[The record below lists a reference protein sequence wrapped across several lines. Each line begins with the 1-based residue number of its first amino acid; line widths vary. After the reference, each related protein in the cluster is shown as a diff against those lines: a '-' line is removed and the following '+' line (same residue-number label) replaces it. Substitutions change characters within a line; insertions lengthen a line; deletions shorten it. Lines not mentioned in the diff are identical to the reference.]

1 MRSDIV
7 RSTPMRVTAIL
18 GVVFIVAV
26 LLSGATSWYLIN
38 KELRNKIDEGITAEV
53 TVISQTFDG
62 SDVTDLIDSVNV
74 HLKASPAGE
83 KIYHLASSAGAALA
97 GNVSGAGVADG
108 WSTLPAQALGLA
120 GNEKYRLFYS
130 RLGGNRL
137 LVGASFTET
146 DEIDR
151 IAITSFGWG
160 TALLTL
166 VITAFGFILAIRGQ
180 RRFADISRTMA
191 RLGRGDLKA
200 RLAVSKRGDDIDLIA
215 AEMNHAIDRLWHLV
229 ESMRQVS
236 VDIAHDL
243 KTPLNR
249 LAINVYSAIE
259 AEKAGVPH
267 GDELLKAESEIR
279 QINLTFE
286 ALLRIAQ
293 IEAGARRSR
302 FTGVPLGPIFVD
314 LLDAYSGV
322 AEENHQRLHVEV
334 PPDLGLVTGDRDL
347 LTQMF
352 ANLIENALRHCPV
365 GADIGVTANQ
375 KDGRITVVLADTG
388 PGIPEEEH
396 EAVFRRLYRVERS
409 RTTPGSGLGL
419 SLVKAI
425 ADLHGAKVQLADNN
439 PGLRVMVSFA
449 VSGAA

>member
-18 GVVFIVAV
+18 GVVFILAV

-74 HLKASPAGE
+74 HLKASLAGE
-83 KIYHLASSAGAALA
+83 KIYHLASSAGANLA

-120 GNEKYRLFYS
+120 GNEKYRVFYS

-137 LVGASFTET
+137 LVGASFAET

-166 VITAFGFILAIRGQ
+166 VIMAFGFILAIRGQ

-191 RLGRGDLKA
+191 RLGRGDLKV

-236 VDIAHDL
+236 VDIAHEL

-267 GDELLKAESEIR
+267 GDQLLKAESEIR

-302 FTGVPLGPIFVD
+302 FTAVPLGPIFVD

-334 PPDLGLVTGDRDL
+334 PLDLGLVTGDRDL

-365 GADIGVTANQ
+365 GADIGVTGNNVN
-375 KDGRITVVLADTG
+375 GRIAVVLADTG

-396 EAVFRRLYRVERS
+396 AAVFRRLYRIERS

-425 ADLHGAKVQLADNN
+425 ADLHGAKVGLADNN
-439 PGLRVMVSFA
+439 PGLRVTVSFPD
-449 VSGAA
+449 SPAA